1 MSESLNRLLAELH
14 AHREATWDAA
24 ALKVNIDQRATL
36 AREAVSRKFVAPG
49 DRVAPFGLPNV
60 EGGVLEFADLTARGP
75 AVLIFFRFAGCPA
88 CNIALPYYNRQLAPR
103 LAALGVPLVGVSPQT
118 PEKLVEIKRRHALD
132 FLIATDVDNA
142 LGRRFGI
149 LYEFDEPSKQAALAA
164 GRPIGD
170 VTGTGTWELP
180 MPAVIVI
187 DSDHIV
193 RFADVSPDWLKR
205 SEAPDVIAAV
215 EAVLSAASKAA

>member
-1 MSESLNRLLAELH
+1 MAESLNDLLAELH
-14 AHREATWDAA
+14 AHREATWDPAV
-24 ALKVNIDQRATL
+24 LKINIDQRATL
-36 AREAVSRKFVAPG
+36 VRDAERRRFVQPG
-49 DRVAPFGLPNV
+49 DQVAPFRLLDV
-60 EGGVLEFADLTARGP
+60 EGGALELADLTARGP
-75 AVLIFFRFAGCPA
+75 AVLIFFRFADCPA

-132 FLIATDVDNA
+132 FAIATDVDNA

-149 LYEFDEPSKQAALAA
+149 LYEFDEPSKQAALASGA
-164 GRPIGD
+164 FIGD

-180 MPAVIVI
+180 MPAAIVI
-187 DSDHIV
+187 DRNSIV

-205 SEAPDVIAAV
+205 GEAPDIV
-215 EAVLSAASKAA
+215 EAVESVLDVASEAA